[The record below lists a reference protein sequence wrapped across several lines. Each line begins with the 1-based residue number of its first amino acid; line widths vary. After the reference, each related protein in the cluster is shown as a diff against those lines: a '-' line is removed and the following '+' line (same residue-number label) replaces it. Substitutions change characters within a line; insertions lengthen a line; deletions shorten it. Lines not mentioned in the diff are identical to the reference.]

1 MTVLARGAKQV
12 RSLERAIAGTP
23 PKAGSTASRAWLE
36 RHMAERFKQ
45 QQTRLTETS
54 RMAERWREL
63 LFKDVHKDDARLKRL
78 KEQAKAQLEKRKKR
92 KIERP
97 KRLEIEPRFIV
108 GSSFLLKAPPYDGA
122 WQWANV
128 SNAQAQSDASR
139 GTCDLKVQSFG
150 NGNREVAAGF
160 FAWFFAPEDN
170 PMQRFAALLQYS
182 DDWWDD
188 ASGYVAHND
197 LRTRLWVWGQTENRW
212 VVQSEMS
219 PSWSDGV
226 GWFESHGNDPG
237 GDSGTISNETFFPA
251 SANNLYQAWVWS
263 DASAYADGGS
273 FGSADSS
280 IQFDSVVPFMVFGSL

>member
-1 MTVLARGAKQV
+1 MVFRGAARGSHTSLLGRTCKCSLQSEFCSHRSTRSNSMTVLARGAKQV

-237 GDSGTISNETFFPA
+237 G
-251 SANNLYQAWVWS
+251 
-263 DASAYADGGS
+263 
-273 FGSADSS
+273 
-280 IQFDSVVPFMVFGSL
+280 

>member
-1 MTVLARGAKQV
+1 MTVLAYGSKQV
-12 RSLERAIAGTP
+12 RNLEHAIGGAP
-23 PKAGSTASRAWLE
+23 PKAGQQAPRTWLE
-36 RHMAERFKQ
+36 RHMDGRFKKQ
-45 QQTRLTETS
+45 QAALKETS
-54 RMAERWREL
+54 GMSERWREL
-63 LFKDVHKDDARLKRL
+63 LFKDVAKDDGRLKQLKDQTKARWERLKR
-78 KEQAKAQLEKRKKR
+78 R

-122 WQWANV
+122 WQWQSA
-128 SNAQAQSDASR
+128 SNTKAQSDAST
-139 GTCDLKVQSFG
+139 GTCDLAVQSFG
-150 NGNREVAAGF
+150 NGNVEVAAGF

-170 PMQRFAALLQYS
+170 PMQRFAALLQYT

-197 LRTRLWVWGQTENRW
+197 LRTRLWVWGMTENRW
-212 VVQSEMS
+212 VVQSEES

-226 GWFESHGNDPG
+226 GWFESHGNG
-237 GDSGTISNETFFPA
+237 GDAGTISNETFFPA
-251 SANNLYQAWVWS
+251 TANNWYQAWVWS
-263 DASAYADGGS
+263 DASVYADSGV